1 MTALLIAAKKD
12 DTASVKLLL
21 EHNAD
26 ANAKAEVRSVCV
38 YVSVY
43 VV

>member
-1 MTALLIAAKKD
+1 MTALLFAAAEE
-12 DTASVKLLL
+12 DTDSVKLLL